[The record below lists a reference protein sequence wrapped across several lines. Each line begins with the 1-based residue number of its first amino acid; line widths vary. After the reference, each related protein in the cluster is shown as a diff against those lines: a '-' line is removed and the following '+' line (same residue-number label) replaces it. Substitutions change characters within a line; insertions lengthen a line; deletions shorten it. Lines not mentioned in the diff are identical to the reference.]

1 MIPSFCTVYH
11 YVSSYMLVKIIIIV
25 VYAAT
30 EVLGIAC
37 IIHEHGN
44 MHVAMHTHNN
54 VVISDE
60 FKSSYHNPEH
70 AALYLASYIIYDYG
84 MV

>member
-1 MIPSFCTVYH
+1 
-11 YVSSYMLVKIIIIV
+11 MLVKIIIIV

-37 IIHEHGN
+37 IIHEHDN
-44 MHVAMHTHNN
+44 MHVAMHTHN

-60 FKSSYHNPEH
+60 FESSYHSPER
-70 AALYLASYIIYDYG
+70 AALYLASYVCKLWHG
-84 MV
+84 LV